1 MKAGTYG
8 LTSLTALVIA
18 NMIGA
23 GVFTTSGY
31 ALADLYT
38 PERVLLAW
46 AVAGG
51 IALCGAYAYGALAE
65 VLKESGG
72 EYLYLSRLV
81 HPAAGFIAGWVSLL
95 AGFTG
100 AIAFAALTL
109 EAYVYPAHGWLA
121 AGSIVLAACLHGIHK
136 APGAW
141 VQNVMVGIKL
151 LLLLWLPRAAMG
163 SFGVGSASLTE
174 APPFS
179 PSSFAESL
187 LWISLSYAGFNAA
200 IYVRGEAASGKAVR
214 WALLLGTAIATVFY
228 LLLNRVFVDTAP
240 YSAIA
245 GEAQVASI
253 AVESLNQPF
262 TTTLFK
268 FVVPLA
274 LFTSVSA
281 MILAGPR
288 VYAQMAADGR
298 LPQRL
303 RFAADAAPPG
313 QAIWFQ
319 AALALAVVGI
329 STIRDLLTYL
339 SLTLALSSVTAV
351 ASLFVVKRR
360 QLATISYLS
369 LAAAAIYIIMTL
381 LTASIGAWLN
391 PWQGLASLVTI
402 ATGYVVYRATV

>member
-1 MKAGTYG
+1 
-8 LTSLTALVIA
+8 
-18 NMIGA
+18 
-23 GVFTTSGY
+23 
-31 ALADLYT
+31 
-38 PERVLLAW
+38 
-46 AVAGG
+46 
-51 IALCGAYAYGALAE
+51 
-65 VLKESGG
+65 
-72 EYLYLSRLV
+72 
-81 HPAAGFIAGWVSLL
+81 
-95 AGFTG
+95 
-100 AIAFAALTL
+100 
-109 EAYVYPAHGWLA
+109 
-121 AGSIVLAACLHGIHK
+121 
-136 APGAW
+136 
-141 VQNVMVGIKL
+141 
-151 LLLLWLPRAAMG
+151 
-163 SFGVGSASLTE
+163 
-174 APPFS
+174 
-179 PSSFAESL
+179 
-187 LWISLSYAGFNAA
+187 
-200 IYVRGEAASGKAVR
+200 
-214 WALLLGTAIATVFY
+214 
-228 LLLNRVFVDTAP
+228 
-240 YSAIA
+240 
-245 GEAQVASI
+245 
-253 AVESLNQPF
+253 
-262 TTTLFK
+262 
-268 FVVPLA
+268 
-274 LFTSVSA
+274 